1 MTGFSFDLFAAQQA
15 MQATSFK
22 GVTKF
27 ANLLSCF
34 DLGVASRAVGGLLL
48 LPEMQASTFRLE
60 MLAHAVISS
69 CNGSKT
75 LRQRDLARWLTEA
88 GKIVGHHEDPAEDVF
103 AGRVSYEGQNYR
115 ILEGLSEGGCFHLQL
130 ILRIVENMPEQFRDL
145 KDGCRACLIL
155 SEAMCERAGIT
166 AFEVGEEYP
175 IHKRVTPNALP
186 ALRTLCGWVTFS
198 DASLDAIG
206 ISRTALDGY
215 VLPPENRDVLA
226 KYAGDSPLFRKP
238 FLRFGDHLVVAL
250 PSAIGPAIRS
260 AVIDRCCSLGPQGEQ
275 NLRMQ
280 HLSLIANQLLEAPMI
295 RGIGMTPSPLSFA
308 PIIPSPPVEVDPG
321 YWVQVVLTVDDL
333 SGFEQD
339 GLLGSSRN
347 NARVEVELNS
357 AIRVARK
364 QCEASSN
371 FKAGITVVIMC
382 GFGRG
387 QLMRL
392 PDHGDG
398 WFVKAVSAYD
408 AEVLGWRSDF
418 SMADLLRL
426 AMTERDL
433 AHKGFEMHHVN
444 GLLAQVGQTL
454 ENRGHTIPH
463 EALPDGMPGGM
474 IVGAINGQLK
484 PRVEHHQRYDRRV
497 VPVPD
502 GGFVE
507 VRREGSGARSPGGIS
522 HLYVSMDDAR
532 DGRFRAVWTKGNR
545 AWWVES
551 RPRSDNASRPCF
563 RGFEALRT
571 WIERIAPVLDR
582 TVPELPDLLL
592 WDLRID
598 PQPPTPS
605 AELVPAGADEIRA
618 SIEVKCASSGVVTT
632 IVAPDFW
639 RGLSNDSNIAE
650 ATLLEAFVLG
660 ALRLAGRDEAE
671 LPTIIA
677 NIVLSPQA
685 RQLHAF
691 APQDFRDHMRDA
703 FDRRVVHISSIQDGA
718 IRIGLGWSGVG
729 RPGGRVYGV
738 EACTKALND
747 ITAAAETSLCHDL
760 SRFSRHSLIEAAV
773 RNHEAAAIDA
783 RRWRK
788 TAGAMIALSHDE
800 AAMRS
805 EIAETLFRL
814 NGVSLACRL
823 LMEIGLHHC
832 PEKSDLEVG
841 DIDLSRLMARAMM
854 IVHLGGY
861 SDAIR
866 YGAMK
871 PELRISPAGEVQI
884 DVTFFEGIMDP
895 LGLDFANGQV
905 DRERAAYAE
914 SLREPEIADE
924 SKNQDGDAEFDAA
937 WEEELGA
944 SLCAYR
950 STMDELEHLCI
961 KQGQSWVILPRAEL
975 ITCLETE
982 GATAVL
988 ENLESVPRAD
998 WKVVPQGY
1006 DDADRQP
1013 WRYRRRLSIARRPLI
1028 RLGTGHEAN
1037 VLVAPGMIRESLSA
1051 TVHNMYEGHYEQQ
1064 RLSSRKMRRWA
1075 DKASNANGPEF
1086 EEDVAHQLQTL
1097 GWSVRRGIKFG
1108 EILGRDPEEDHGDI
1122 DVLAWQN
1129 DSLIVLLEC
1138 KHLQF
1143 AKTPSEIAKQL
1154 SKFRGEVDAK
1164 GRPDLLAKHLKRLVI
1179 ARQNSEALANFTG
1192 LKDPTIHAG
1201 LVFSNT
1207 VPMQFAVERMSEKL
1221 WTGTIKELDTLDE
1234 RSDQ

>member
-1 MTGFSFDLFAAQQA
+1 MAGFSFDLLAAQQA
-15 MQATSFK
+15 MQAASLK

-27 ANLLSCF
+27 ADRLSCF

-48 LPEMQASTFRLE
+48 LPELQASTYRLE
-60 MLAHAVISS
+60 MLAHAVVSN
-69 CNGSKT
+69 CDGSKT
-75 LRQRDLARWLTEA
+75 LRQRDLAKWLTEA

-103 AGRVSYEGQNYR
+103 AGRVNYEGRNYR

-130 ILRIVENMPEQFRDL
+130 ILRIVEEMPNQFHEL

-155 SEAMCERAGIT
+155 SETMCERAGIT
-166 AFEVGEEYP
+166 TFQVGEEYP
-175 IHKRVTPNALP
+175 LRKRITPNALP
-186 ALRTLCGWVTFS
+186 TIRTLCGWVTFS
-198 DASLDAIG
+198 EANLDAME
-206 ISRTALDGY
+206 ISVNALDGY
-215 VLPPENRDVLA
+215 VLPPENRNVLA
-226 KYAGDSPLFRKP
+226 QYAGDSPLFRKP
-238 FLRFGDHLVVAL
+238 LLRFGGDVVVAL

-260 AVIDRCCSLGPQGEQ
+260 AVIDHCRSLGPRGEQ
-275 NLRMQ
+275 ILRMQ
-280 HLSLIANQLLEAPMI
+280 HLSLVANQMLETPMI
-295 RGIGMTPSPLSFA
+295 HGIGMTPSPLSLE
-308 PIIPSPPVEVDPG
+308 PVIPSSPIEVDIG
-321 YWVQVVLTVDDL
+321 YWVQVVLLVDDL

-339 GLLGSSRN
+339 GLLGSPKNS
-347 NARVEVELNS
+347 ARVEVELNS
-357 AIRVARK
+357 AIRVVRE

-371 FKAGITVVIMC
+371 FKAGITFVIMC

-387 QLMRL
+387 QMAGLL
-392 PDHGDG
+392 DHGDR
-398 WFVKAVSAYD
+398 WFVEAASAYD

-433 AHKGFEMHHVN
+433 AHKGFEMRNMN
-444 GLLAQVGQTL
+444 GLLAQVGETL
-454 ENRGHTIPH
+454 NNRGHLIPH
-463 EALPDGMPGGM
+463 EALPDGMLGGM
-474 IVGAINGQLK
+474 IMGATNGQLQ

-497 VPVPD
+497 VSMPG
-502 GGFVE
+502 GGFAE
-507 VRREGSGARSPGGIS
+507 VRREGSGARSPGGVS
-522 HLYVSMDDAR
+522 YLYVSMDDAR
-532 DGRFRAVWTKGNR
+532 HRRFRAVWAKGNR
-545 AWWVES
+545 VWWMES
-551 RPRSDNASRPCF
+551 RPRSDDASMPCY

-571 WIERIAPVLDR
+571 WMERIGPVLDR

-592 WDLRID
+592 WDLQID
-598 PQPPTPS
+598 PQPSTPS
-605 AELVPAGADEIRA
+605 ADLVPAEAEEIRA
-618 SIEVKCASSGVVTT
+618 SIELRCAPSGVVTT
-632 IVAPDFW
+632 IVAPEFW
-639 RGLSNDSNIAE
+639 RGLSNDNNIAE
-650 ATLLEAFVLG
+650 ATLVEAFVLG

-671 LPTIIA
+671 LPAITSRIIS
-677 NIVLSPQA
+677 SPYA

-703 FDRRVVHISSIQDGA
+703 FDGRVVHISSIQNGA
-718 IRIGLGWSGVG
+718 IRIGLGWSGVE
-729 RPGGRVYGV
+729 RPGGQVYGV

-747 ITAAAETSLCHDL
+747 ITAAAEASLCHDL

-788 TAGAMIALSHDE
+788 TAGAIIALSDDE

-805 EIAETLFRL
+805 EVAETLFRL

-832 PEKSDLEVG
+832 SEKGGLEVG

-854 IVHLGGY
+854 VMHLGGY

-884 DVTFFEGIMDP
+884 DVAFFEGILDP
-895 LGLDFANGQV
+895 VGRDFTNRQV
-905 DRERAAYAE
+905 DRELLTYGD

-924 SKNQDGDAEFDAA
+924 SRHSEVDSDFEAA
-937 WEEELGA
+937 WKEELGA
-944 SLCAYR
+944 GLRAYR
-950 STMDELEHLCI
+950 STMGELEDLCI
-961 KQGQSWVILPRAEL
+961 KQGKSWITLPWTNLVAR
-975 ITCLETE
+975 LETE
-982 GATAVL
+982 GATTIL
-988 ENLESVPRAD
+988 ENLENVPRENWKSVPL
-998 WKVVPQGY
+998 GY

-1013 WRYRRRLSIARRPLI
+1013 WRFRRRLSIARRPLI
-1028 RLGTGHEAN
+1028 RLGTDPEAD
-1037 VLVAPGMIRESLSA
+1037 VLVAPGMIQESLLA

-1075 DKASNANGPEF
+1075 DRASNMNGMEF
-1086 EEDVAHQLQTL
+1086 EETVATKLQAL

-1108 EILGRDPEEDHGDI
+1108 EVLGRDPDENPGDI
-1122 DVLAWQN
+1122 DVLAWHE
-1129 DSLIVLLEC
+1129 DGGIMLLEC

-1164 GRPDLLAKHLKRLVI
+1164 GRPDRLARHLQRWAI
-1179 ARQNSEALANFTG
+1179 ARQNTNAFSNFTG
-1192 LKDPTIHAG
+1192 LSNPVISAG

-1207 VPMQFAVERMSEKL
+1207 VPMQFAVDRISEKL
-1221 WTGTIKELDTLDE
+1221 WTGTTAQLETLAE
-1234 RSDQ
+1234 WSDQ